1 MLKNGWSCGIELVT
15 PEVASRLL
23 ENNEGNRRIR
33 PSVVTKYAAAM
44 LHGNWKVTPE
54 PIVIS
59 STGRL
64 MNGQHRLHAVIKAGV
79 SISLFV
85 VRGVD
90 VALFEALDRGA
101 TRSAADALGIDK
113 KLAEVC
119 RLAAIINKNRAIKS
133 GNNVLDSE
141 IKEMADVLGDEH
153 SSLMSAC
160 RTTGKTF
167 SSAPFRLAATVRTL
181 AGEDADYIHSL
192 YRNMV
197 LANVSQ
203 LPPIAQSLLG
213 AIVSGRLLRG
223 AGFEAQKDM
232 LARAWVLFDKSKM
245 NLVKIQV
252 KDPTPAI
259 DSISRLIDPYRITDD
274 SSDK

>member
-59 STGRL
+59 NTGRL
-64 MNGQHRLHAVIKAGV
+64 MNGQHRLHAVIKSGV

-90 VALFEALDRGA
+90 VVLFEALDRGA

-119 RLAAIINKNRAIKS
+119 RLAALISKNRAIKS

-141 IKEMADVLGDEH
+141 IKEMADILGDEH

-160 RTTGKTF
+160 RTSGKTF
-167 SSAPFRLAATVRTL
+167 SSAPIVWLRPL
-181 AGEDADYIHSL
+181 E
-192 YRNMV
+192 
-197 LANVSQ
+197 
-203 LPPIAQSLLG
+203 LL
-213 AIVSGRLLRG
+213 
-223 AGFEAQKDM
+223 
-232 LARAWVLFDKSKM
+232 LARTRTTSIACIGTWCSPMLVSCPDCSKPAGSNCFWPLDQRFWV
-245 NLVKIQV
+245 
-252 KDPTPAI
+252 
-259 DSISRLIDPYRITDD
+259 
-274 SSDK
+274 